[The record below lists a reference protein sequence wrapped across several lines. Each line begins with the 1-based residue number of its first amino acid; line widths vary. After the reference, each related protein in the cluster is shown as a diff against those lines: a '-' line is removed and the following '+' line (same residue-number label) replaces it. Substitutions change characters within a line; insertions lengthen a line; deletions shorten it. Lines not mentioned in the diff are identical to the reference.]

1 MPAQKRKRFVLIVV
15 AIIAILSA
23 AIGILA
29 QSSRRQAIGAYG
41 ITQYKGHLTIHED
54 NSAIFRQILSYQ
66 YNDSFNGQYVSL
78 GTAGNMPQGFKIQS
92 DDIQYRVYRND
103 ILVSSSHP
111 GELSHSGRVETEN
124 MGDGYRLKIY
134 NPVAEGDKVRIE
146 VDWPL
151 QNILFPYQD
160 IAELNWVPISDWDV
174 ALYNVDIQVTA
185 PEYQES
191 QLAVHTGYLREAAKI
206 DKKGSDYVL
215 KLDYLERGKNL
226 ELHGYWNSD
235 ILSAVSK
242 DQILPQ
248 NQLSHYQATEANI
261 QKYSQW
267 VERIT
272 YFIFPLVS
280 GVVILFD
287 GLRWYYFKG
296 HIDLRTKMLKNG
308 RLYESP
314 SDLNPMQV
322 ARSIYN
328 IDFDK
333 INPAKGG
340 TTLIDFDHVAQ
351 ATILDLIDRGNLAI
365 EEKSKQPVLTQL
377 TDKGLTESEAIFLD
391 MAFAGHMT
399 LEMDQLFSDF
409 SAENHVLKARTKS
422 QQTAIRR
429 SGESLIQRYNKA
441 FKELRQ
447 AVEDDHSQ
455 LRLPAYYRDLDQ
467 SEKRKWKSIGLASLL
482 VAVTGLLFYLYLL
495 LQFSTQSW
503 TLLLVLVVLLG
514 SIVFIYASKSDLAR
528 HGILTEEGLE
538 QYHLW
543 ESFKNMLR
551 DIGKFDKTEVEA
563 VVLWN
568 RILVYAT
575 LFGYAKEVSRV
586 LKMHDIQL
594 ENPSLNA
601 YVYRGYSPFLSSR
614 TGSFNQDIKTAKEA
628 SNFSVSSGSSG
639 GGFSSG
645 GFSGGGGGGGG
656 GSF

>member
-1 MPAQKRKRFVLIVV
+1 MPAQKRKTIILIVV
-15 AIIAILSA
+15 IIVAILG
-23 AIGILA
+23 AITGILV
-29 QSSRRQAIGAYG
+29 QSGRKQAIGAYG
-41 ITQYKGHLTIHED
+41 ITKYKGHLTIHED
-54 NSAIFRQILSYQ
+54 NSAVFRQVLSYQ

-78 GTAGNMPQGFKIQS
+78 GTAGDMPQGFRIQS
-92 DDIQYRVYRND
+92 DDIQYRVYRNGL
-103 ILVSSSHP
+103 LVSSSYP
-111 GELSHSGRVETEN
+111 GELAVPRPVSVEN

-134 NPVAEGDKVRIE
+134 NAVGEGDTVRIE

-174 ALYNVDIQVTA
+174 ALHNVEIQVTA

-191 QLAVHTGYLREAAKI
+191 QLAVHTGYLREAAQI
-206 DKKGSDYVL
+206 DKKGADYVL
-215 KLDYLERGKNL
+215 KLDYLGRGKKL

-242 DQILPQ
+242 EQMIPQ
-248 NQLSHYQATEANI
+248 NRLSHYQATEANI

-280 GVVILFD
+280 VLVILLD
-287 GLRWYYFKG
+287 GLRWYFFKK
-296 HIDLRTKMLKNG
+296 HVDLRTKMLKNG

-314 SDLNPMQV
+314 SDLNPMLV

-333 INPAKGG
+333 INPAQGG
-340 TTLIDFDHVAQ
+340 APLIDFDHVAQ

-365 EEKSKQPVLTQL
+365 EEKAEQPVLTLL
-377 TDKGLTESEAIFLD
+377 TNKGLAESEAIFLD

-409 SAENHVLKARTKS
+409 SAENHFLKTRTKS

-441 FKELRQ
+441 FKDLRQ
-447 AVEDDHSQ
+447 AVEDDHNQ
-455 LRLPAYYRDLDQ
+455 LRLPAYYRNLDAA
-467 SEKRKWKSIGLASLL
+467 EKRKWTGIGLPSLL
-482 VAVTGLLFYLYLL
+482 VGIAGLLFYLYLL

-503 TLLLVLVVLLG
+503 ILLLVLVVMLG
-514 SIVFIYASKSDLAR
+514 SIVFIYASKSELSR
-528 HGILTEEGLE
+528 QGILTEAGLE

-551 DIGKFDKTEVEA
+551 DIGKFDKTEIDA
-563 VVLWN
+563 VMLWN

-586 LKMHDIQL
+586 LKIHDIQL

-614 TGSFNQDIKTAKEA
+614 TGSFNQDVRTAREA
-628 SNFSVSSGSSG
+628 SNFNVSSGSSG